1 MSNSDLILKL
11 VEMLLE
17 LEREKHK
24 SSSNVQNERKLD

>member
-17 LEREKHK
+17 LEREKHE
-24 SSSNVQNERKLD
+24 SSSNVQNERKSD